1 MKNQVAFYDS
11 NLTDNPFLDDRLR
24 KVIQFASKL
33 SATSVLD
40 IGCGRGTLIQALRAA
55 SPSSKY
61 VGIEISDSLR
71 ALANSKGIEVVKHDV
86 SRRLPFED
94 ETYDLVLFGEV
105 IEHLFD
111 PDFALDEIHR
121 ILKPAGTLIVT
132 TPNLASWLNRLVLLC
147 GIQPIFTETSTRKKY
162 GRRFAKLG
170 QGSTVIQG
178 HIRVM
183 TTWALLEL
191 LMDRNYSV
199 SRVMGCK
206 FCDLERNRLTSAI
219 DGLFCR
225 KPSLASGVIVVAQKQ

>member
-1 MKNQVAFYDS
+1 MKTQAKFYDS
-11 NLTDNPFLDDRLR
+11 NLTDNPFVDDRLR
-24 KVIQFASKL
+24 KVIELASKL

-55 SPSSKY
+55 SPSAKY
-61 VGIEISDSLR
+61 VGIEIADSLG
-71 ALANSKGIEVVKHDV
+71 ALAGTKGIEVVKHDV
-86 SRRLPFED
+86 SQRLPFED

-111 PDFALDEIHR
+111 PDYTLDEIHR
-121 ILKPAGTLIVT
+121 ILKRSGTLIVT
-132 TPNLASWLNRLVLLC
+132 TPNLASWLNRLVLLF
-147 GIQPIFTETSTRKKY
+147 GMQPIFTETSTRKKY
-162 GRRFAKLG
+162 GRRFARLG

-183 TTWALLEL
+183 TTSALLEL
-191 LMDRNYSV
+191 LVDRSYSV
-199 SRVMGCK
+199 IRVMGCK

-225 KPSLASGVIVVAQKQ
+225 NPSLASGVIVVAQKQ